1 MGNPPFLVMLT
12 WGSWDIHRK
21 LQGFSHPPYQAA
33 VASGLA
39 TLAGQKKPQAV
50 AAIGAM
56 AVAEKLDPLVGQN
69 TGLSTNPTKNGT

>member
-12 WGSWDIHRK
+12 CGSWDIHRK

-56 AVAEKLDPLVGQN
+56 AVASKLRSFGWSKYMSIHQPH
-69 TGLSTNPTKNGT
+69 KKW